1 MSRFDCREAGH
12 TSFNAT
18 SHPMKTSF
26 KRLSLLV
33 LVSGLFAVLGTSCNT
48 TRGLGRDVKKAGD
61 KIERAAS

>member
-1 MSRFDCREAGH
+1 MSWFDCREAGH
-12 TSFNAT
+12 ASFIAT